1 MNKYNRVWT
10 ITRTQI
16 DDFRQWYLD
25 PSSMPGYHPPDDLL
39 EWPAGTSSHP
49 MAPFVDVNNDQQY
62 DPLASGDYP
71 DILGDQAAFIVL
83 NDVGGG
89 QGSSGGNPMHMEVQA
104 LFYAFNCPQSKP
116 MHNTLFAKYKII
128 NRSQRTY
135 NDFLPTIF
143 MDMDIANP
151 FDDFVGTDV
160 SNGMG
165 FTYTSLPG
173 SYPLGDTA
181 MASGTIILRGPE
193 KPDNQKD
200 DPLTHPYAIN
210 GIGFGDG
217 VIDNEFFGLTHSMY
231 NARHWGGILNPC
243 ITGIGSDYMY
253 NMARGFWSD
262 SLYLSYG
269 GSGCDTTGQGLRA
282 RYFFPG
288 DSDSLFYG
296 THFQVPA
303 ENPVW
308 EAHNSILASDC
319 QLMLSSGDSISFAPG
334 DQMILDVAYTNAMVP
349 QGSYD
354 EIISLLRSYADS
366 LNHYYRTDNP
376 PCGHGFSVDVPPQI
390 SYTPDEV
397 NIFPNPADGY
407 LNIHPEFCH
416 PYQARI
422 YHITGQTLM
431 NINNLSGNARL
442 NIQTLSPG
450 IYLLE
455 IRTKKGKVMQKF
467 VKY

>member
-1 MNKYNRVWT
+1 MKRTLFILALFLLSGPLLWSQLLFPDSAVLNVNNVRVHINSYGIQFNQLDSAYTGHQMFQQPGFEFPAGSGIHTVFTSSLWLSGRCPMGGIYISADRYLRMNEPPDFVAGPLDAQGQIHTDTMNKYNRVWT

-200 DPLTHPYAIN
+200 DPLTHPMP
-210 GIGFGDG
+210 
-217 VIDNEFFGLTHSMY
+217 LM
-231 NARHWGGILNPC
+231 
-243 ITGIGSDYMY
+243 GS
-253 NMARGFWSD
+253 A
-262 SLYLSYG
+262 
-269 GSGCDTTGQGLRA
+269 
-282 RYFFPG
+282 
-288 DSDSLFYG
+288 
-296 THFQVPA
+296 
-303 ENPVW
+303 
-308 EAHNSILASDC
+308 LA
-319 QLMLSSGDSISFAPG
+319 M
-334 DQMILDVAYTNAMVP
+334 
-349 QGSYD
+349 
-354 EIISLLRSYADS
+354 E
-366 LNHYYRTDNP
+366 
-376 PCGHGFSVDVPPQI
+376 
-390 SYTPDEV
+390 
-397 NIFPNPADGY
+397 
-407 LNIHPEFCH
+407 
-416 PYQARI
+416 
-422 YHITGQTLM
+422 
-431 NINNLSGNARL
+431 
-442 NIQTLSPG
+442 
-450 IYLLE
+450 
-455 IRTKKGKVMQKF
+455 
-467 VKY
+467 